1 MNVSSKVH
9 SWAELIVCLFAAI
22 LGSSGCHQP
31 EQWCYT
37 GPRVYLIEGT
47 PNERS
52 DALKSIAHELTC
64 QEINAQVYT
73 PDNWLKIVVDIDAN
87 PDEEVILV
95 GHGHGAFLCTQVVR
109 HYAQCHKM
117 KHIDAVFTID
127 AYKKDWP
134 HNAQERGDDD
144 PHEPPMPIPI
154 GHNAI
159 KVRNYVQQNP
169 DSTKWGSDLVSTRA
183 SNIAEEH
190 PFYWYDDYWIR
201 REVTGQHLAHDL
213 TDMGVTHET
222 IDNYDRLVQRIVRLC
237 RKAALSP
244 YHYTPPE
251 HHVDVAPKA
260 LPIPTPTGSRK
271 TAALGPPA

>member
-1 MNVSSKVH
+1 MRVTSRFLSGV
-9 SWAELIVCLFAAI
+9 APIACVVAAMS
-22 LGSSGCHQP
+22 GASGCHQP
-31 EQWCYT
+31 EEWCYT

-47 PNERS
+47 CDEQS
-52 DALKSIAHELTC
+52 DALAAIAHELTC
-64 QEINAQVYT
+64 QEINAKVYT
-73 PDNWLKIVVDIDAN
+73 PENWLKIVVDIDAQ

-95 GHGHGAFLCTQVVR
+95 GHDHGAFLATQVVR

-127 AYKKDWP
+127 TYNKDWP
-134 HNAQERGDDD
+134 HNAHERGDDD
-144 PHEPPMPIPI
+144 PHEQPMPTPI

-169 DSTKWGSDLVSTRA
+169 DSRKWGSDLVSTRA

-190 PFYWYDDYWIR
+190 PYYWYDDYWDR

-213 TDMGVTHET
+213 TDLGVTHET
-222 IDNYDRLVQRIVRLC
+222 IDNDDRLVQRIVRLC

-260 LPIPTPTGSRK
+260 RFIPTPTGPGK
-271 TAALGPPA
+271 TTALR